1 MREVAERC
9 RMESPP
15 WGEWVFPDFAGL
27 GEGQAFSLLEEK
39 ARKGAV
45 RRYGASSR
53 AIEERLAHELGIIR
67 AKGFASYFLVVED
80 IVSRFPITCGRGSAA
95 ASLVSYCLGITH
107 VDPLKHNLFFE
118 RFLNMGRNEPPD
130 IDVDFPW
137 DERDA
142 VLSYVFDK
150 YGPERCAMVANHV
163 GFRMRGA
170 VREVAKVYGIPEEE
184 IQEVSDDLSHM
195 RRFLRT
201 PRGGKLSAKGNGSQ
215 GSPLPEPWPSIL
227 RWAHRLTGIPRHL
240 SVHCGGVVITPD
252 ALPERVPIEQAPK
265 GVPIIQWE
273 KDITEAAGLVKI
285 DLLGNRSLAVVRD
298 ALASIEAN
306 YGPHISYAQLNPLED
321 AKTQQMLAQGDTVGV
336 FYVES
341 PAMRQLLKKTGQGD
355 FEHLVVQSSIIR
367 PAANEFIREYVRRDR
382 GGTYEPLHPML
393 AEILE
398 ETHGILCYQE
408 DVSRVAMALAGFDAV
423 QADQLRKI
431 LSKKHKQA
439 RLPDYRDRFFR
450 GALAR
455 GVAREVIEEV
465 WRMILSFQGYSFCKP
480 HSASYALVSFKA
492 CYLRAH
498 FPAEFMAAVIS
509 NQGGYYTTMAYL
521 SEARRMGLTILPPDV
536 NASALPYAGYG
547 SNLRVGLMQLKGVRE
562 ASLEALL
569 EDRARRGPFGSLEE
583 ILGRVDLDPADLR
596 VLIKAGCL
604 DSIARGRS
612 RPELLWE
619 LLAWEARK
627 EGKGQRRKDKGERAK
642 GKGVRDQGSGRQRGP
657 SSREAGIRT
666 GKGIAPVTRILS
678 SQGQAPLKSPRLC
691 PTAPN
696 SSCGMNWK
704 PSAFSSPV
712 TPWRSTG
719 PGSPGRGP
727 YPPHNY
733 PNM

>member
-1 MREVAERC
+1 M
-9 RMESPP
+9 
-15 WGEWVFPDFAGL
+15 
-27 GEGQAFSLLEEK
+27 
-39 ARKGAV
+39 
-45 RRYGASSR
+45 
-53 AIEERLAHELGIIR
+53 
-67 AKGFASYFLVVED
+67 
-80 IVSRFPITCGRGSAA
+80 
-95 ASLVSYCLGITH
+95 
-107 VDPLKHNLFFE
+107 
-118 RFLNMGRNEPPD
+118 
-130 IDVDFPW
+130 
-137 DERDA
+137 
-142 VLSYVFDK
+142 
-150 YGPERCAMVANHV
+150 
-163 GFRMRGA
+163 
-170 VREVAKVYGIPEEE
+170 
-184 IQEVSDDLSHM
+184 
-195 RRFLRT
+195 
-201 PRGGKLSAKGNGSQ
+201 
-215 GSPLPEPWPSIL
+215 
-227 RWAHRLTGIPRHL
+227 
-240 SVHCGGVVITPD
+240 
-252 ALPERVPIEQAPK
+252 
-265 GVPIIQWE
+265 
-273 KDITEAAGLVKI
+273 
-285 DLLGNRSLAVVRD
+285 
-298 ALASIEAN
+298 
-306 YGPHISYAQLNPLED
+306 NPLED

-619 LLAWEARK
+619 LLAWEAR
-627 EGKGQRRKDKGERAK
+627 EKGSGTGVRGRRQK
-642 GKGVRDQGSGRQRGP
+642 GKGAVIPAKAGIQGRGKVLRH
-657 SSREAGIRT
+657 SRESGNPGAEQGRRRLT
-666 GKGIAPVTRILS
+666 TKRMRPFS
-678 SQGQAPLKSPRLC
+678 SPAPLKSPRLC

-696 SSCGMNWK
+696 SSCGTNWK
-704 PSAFSSPV
+704 PSGSSSPV
-712 TPWRSTG
+712 TLWRSTG
-719 PGSPGRGP
+719 PGSARARTVPAAQLPEYVGRKVTTVGWFVTGKTVLTRREEPMEFVSFEDTTALYETTFFPRAYERFSRMLGYHRP
-727 YPPHNY
+727 YLLRGRVEEDFGAVSLTVEEVAPLTKARSRRNALPASERRAVGLLK
-733 PNM
+733 